1 MFRGGSSA
9 RLLYSKG
16 AASRRRAGMPPGSPR
31 QPVVDVTLLGGV
43 GEFGMNM
50 AAVGCGGIRL
60 LVDAGVTFPDAD
72 AFGVDV
78 VVPDP
83 AALRADGRRLAAAV
97 LTHGHEDHI
106 GALPYVWDEIGG
118 PVYGSPLTLAL
129 AETKLQAHGI
139 DTAGRL
145 VTATPGAT
153 ATVGPLRVEFIR
165 VTHSIPD
172 SLALAIHTPVG
183 TLVHTGDFKLDS
195 SPPDGEPTDR
205 HRLAEL
211 GREGVLALFSDS
223 TNAELP
229 GRAGSETD
237 VVPALEEIAAGTRG
251 RLVVTTFSSSLHRI
265 QLLVDLAARVGRRVA
280 LVGRGVTGNF
290 QIAQDL
296 GRVRIPGDLRLPEA
310 EVRQADPASVL
321 CIATGSQ
328 GEPRSALARI
338 AAGEHRHVD
347 LGPNDVVV
355 FSARAIPGNRRAIG
369 RVMNRIARLGAT
381 VVDPDSRRVHVSGHA
396 GADELA
402 SMLSLVKPHYFVP
415 IHGEYRYLV
424 RHAALAEQVSG
435 GITTVLLGEN
445 GHRVCFDAAGGWTDE
460 RAATGRI
467 YLDGAR
473 GAVTD
478 AVLRERRR
486 LAGDGVVVP
495 VVALDGRTGR
505 PAGTLDLTTRG
516 LVMDERTRSILNE
529 VPALIGEVMA
539 SASAAERDDRG
550 LIRERVRIELQRLFR
565 RRAGRRPEVLPVIM
579 ER

>member
-1 MFRGGSSA
+1 MVS
-9 RLLYSKG
+9 
-16 AASRRRAGMPPGSPR
+16 GSPR
-31 QPVVDVTLLGGV
+31 QPLVDVVLYGGV

-50 AAVGCGGIRL
+50 AAVGCGATRL
-60 LVDAGVTFPDAD
+60 LVDAGVTFPDSD

-106 GALPYVWDEIGG
+106 GALPYVWDEIDG

-129 AETKLQAHGI
+129 VDAKLRAHGI

-145 VTATPGAT
+145 VPVAPGAT
-153 ATVGPLRVEFIR
+153 ETVGPLRVEFIR

-183 TLVHTGDFKLDS
+183 TLVHTGDFKLDA

-211 GREGVLALFSDS
+211 GRNGVLALFSDS
-223 TNAELP
+223 TNAEYP
-229 GRAGSETD
+229 GRTGSEAD

-251 RLVVTTFSSSLHRI
+251 RLVVATFSSSLHRI

-280 LVGRGVTGNF
+280 LVGRGVTDNVE
-290 QIAQDL
+290 IARGL
-296 GRVRIPGDLRLPEA
+296 GRIRIPGDLRLAEA
-310 EVRQADPASVL
+310 AVRQADPASVL
-321 CIATGSQ
+321 CIVTGSQ

-338 AAGEHRHVD
+338 AAAEHRHVD

-369 RVMNRIARLGAT
+369 RVMNAVARRGAE
-381 VVDPDSRRVHVSGHA
+381 VIDPDTRTVHVSGHA
-396 GADELA
+396 GAEELA
-402 SMLSLVKPHYFVP
+402 AMLSLVKPRFFVP

-424 RHAALAEQVSG
+424 RHAALAERVSG

-445 GHRVCFDAAGGWTDE
+445 GHRVCFDAAGGWTDGQT
-460 RAATGRI
+460 ATGRI
-467 YLDGAR
+467 HLDGTR
-473 GAVTD
+473 SGAVD
-478 AVLRERRR
+478 DDVLRERRR
-486 LAGDGVVVP
+486 LAADGVVVP
-495 VVALDGRTGR
+495 VVVVDRRTGR
-505 PAGTLDLTTRG
+505 PEGPLDLTTRG
-516 LVMDERTRSILNE
+516 FVVDERTRPILDE
-529 VPALIGEVMA
+529 VPALVDEVIA

-565 RRAGRRPEVLPVIM
+565 RRAGRRPMVLPVIM